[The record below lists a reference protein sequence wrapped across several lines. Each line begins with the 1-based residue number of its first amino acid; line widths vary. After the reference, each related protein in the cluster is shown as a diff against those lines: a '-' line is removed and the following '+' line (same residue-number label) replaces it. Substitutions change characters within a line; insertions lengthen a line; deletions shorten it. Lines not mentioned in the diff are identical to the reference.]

1 MINLSFTSLYFPIF
15 LLVVILLYYVF
26 PKKYRYLV
34 LLLASLVFYIVMSWK
49 SVFFIAFTT
58 LSIYG
63 LSLLITRNKNKENQY
78 LLDNKET
85 LTKEDKKAYKA
96 KNKRIRKTFLILGIL
111 SNIIALAVMK
121 YLNFFIGNINVVMS
135 WFHSTNRLGLVNI
148 FLPLG
153 ISFYTFQAIGYIVDV
168 YWNKFPA
175 EKNILK
181 FSLFLTFFP
190 KVMQGPI
197 LRYDDKDL
205 SLYEGHDF
213 KYDNI
218 TQGFVRM
225 AWGYFKKLVIADTL
239 MSYLSVVFADVTTM
253 SGFEALATVLIIFV
267 QDYCDF
273 SGYMDIAIGMAMC
286 MGIKLPENFNHP
298 YFAKGIDEYWRRWHM
313 TLGAWFKDY
322 VFIPLS
328 VSKFSLWLGKKSKK
342 LFKNFGKKIPGIFGL
357 IVVWFLTGL
366 WHGASW
372 NYVLWGL
379 YFGII
384 IIIGIIFEPLVLWIY
399 KKLHINYDCLPLNIW
414 RHIRTLILLAI
425 GKLFF
430 MANSIQDVFFIIG
443 RMFTTYNN
451 SVNPNLSSVPGPV
464 SMVLVLLLSIIVL
477 VVDIIQE
484 RHPETSFIDK
494 LNRKPIVLRWGL
506 YIGLVVAIIWFGYYG
521 GGLPVFEFGYVQF

>member
-1 MINLSFTSLYFPIF
+1 MIST
-15 LLVVILLYYVF
+15 LLVYFIC
-26 PKKYRYLV
+26 PKKYRYIV
-34 LLLASLVFYIVMSWK
+34 LLISSLLFYVFMSWK
-49 SVFFIAFTT
+49 SIFFIVFTT

-63 LSLLITRNKNKENQY
+63 LALLITRNKNKESQY
-78 LLDNKET
+78 LEENKET

-96 KNKRIRKTFLILGIL
+96 KNKRIRKTFMILGIL
-111 SNIIALAVMK
+111 SNVLALAVMK
-121 YLNFFIGNINVVMS
+121 YLNFLIGNVNVIMS
-135 WFHSTNRLGLVNI
+135 WFNSSNQIGLVNI

-168 YWNKFPA
+168 YWGKFPA

-213 KYDNI
+213 KYENM
-218 TQGFVRM
+218 TNGFIRM

-239 MSYLSVVFADVTTM
+239 MAYLSLVFSDVSTI
-253 SGFEALATVLIIFV
+253 SGLESWATVLFV
-267 QDYCDF
+267 FIQDYCDF
-273 SGYMDIAIGMAMC
+273 SGYMDIAIGIALC

-342 LFKNFGKKIPGIFGL
+342 VFKNFGKKIPGIFGL

-379 YFGII
+379 YFGVI
-384 IIIGIIFEPLVLWIY
+384 IIIGIIFEPLVLWTY
-399 KKLHINYDCLPLNIW
+399 NKLHINYECLPLRIW
-414 RHIRTLILLAI
+414 RHIRTILLLAL

-430 MANSIQDVFFIIG
+430 IANSVDDVIFIIG

-451 SVNPNLSSVPGPV
+451 GLNPNLSGVPGPV
-464 SMVLVLLLSIIVL
+464 SIVLVLVLSIIVL
-477 VVDIIQE
+477 VVDLIQE
-484 RHPETSFIDK
+484 KYPETTFIDK
-494 LNRKPIVLRWGL
+494 LNKKPLAFRWFL
-506 YIGLVVAIIWFGYYG
+506 YISLIVAIIWFGYYG
-521 GGLPVFEFGYVQF
+521 GGLPSFEFGYVQF